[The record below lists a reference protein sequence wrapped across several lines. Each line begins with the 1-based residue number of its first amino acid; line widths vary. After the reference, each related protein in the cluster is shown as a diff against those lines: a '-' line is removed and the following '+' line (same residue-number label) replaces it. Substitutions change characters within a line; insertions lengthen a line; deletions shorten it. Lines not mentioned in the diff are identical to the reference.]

1 MAIKAV
7 LFHNSVL
14 ESDAGTISFY
24 KKEEEP
30 REWPF
35 LD

>member
-24 KKEEEP
+24 KKEVDIAILSY
-30 REWPF
+30 F
-35 LD
+35 

>member
-14 ESDAGTISFY
+14 ESDAISFY